1 MNHSTTF
8 FNKKII
14 GKQSIKKPLA
24 VAIAVLLL
32 GACASEPPEGS
43 AAARNKLT
51 NLQSDSQLATRAP
64 VAIKQADDAVRAAEQ
79 PRKSDEKEQATGQH
93 LVFIADHKVDTAQAQ
108 AQNRLAED
116 QRAGLSEQRETARL
130 DARTLEADIAHNQV
144 AALQQQIDAMNAK
157 PTDRGLVVTLGDV
170 LFDTGKSTLKS
181 SAASNLN
188 NVVAFLVQ
196 YEERTVII
204 EGNTDNVGNDLYNQ
218 GLSER
223 RANAVGAYL
232 ARHGVAADR
241 ISAAGLGENSPVA
254 DNNTPAG
261 RQENRRVEVII
272 SNPVTR

>member
-1 MNHSTTF
+1 MSHSNYF
-8 FNKKII
+8 LNKK
-14 GKQSIKKPLA
+14 SIKKPLA
-24 VAIAVLLL
+24 IAITALLL
-32 GACASEPPEGS
+32 GACADKPPEGS

-51 NLQSDSQLATRAP
+51 QLQSDSQLATRAP

-79 PRKSDEKEQATGQH
+79 PRDSNKEDQATGEH

-108 AQNRLAED
+108 AQSRLSED

-130 DARTLEADIAHNQV
+130 DSRTREADIAHDKND
-144 AALQQQIDAMNAK
+144 ALQQQIDAMNAK

-188 NVVAFLVQ
+188 SVVAFLVQ

-204 EGNTDNVGNDLYNQ
+204 EGNTDNVGNDEYNQ

-223 RANAVGAYL
+223 RANSVAAYL
-232 ARHGVAADR
+232 VRHGISPNR
-241 ISAAGLGENSPVA
+241 IDAAGLGENSPVA
-254 DNNTPAG
+254 DNNTSEG

-272 SNPVTR
+272 SNPVTQ